1 MAGSVK
7 TIRETEEHRLKNMS
21 NEKLMRLAE
30 RALKRTEAYQWKRE
44 LDVPDEE
51 NYKIDYLLVKG
62 SKAAPED
69 VAAYASVED
78 EMILFHPLRENDQP
92 FANYGDFFNGDS
104 DLFEPLEQGFSL
116 ACMSLEAHGCA
127 WYEIEALQGE
137 IEHQTGMQK
146 YLHFCKQH
154 GITKERLAHET
165 GYDGMDVMTL
175 YDRQAA
181 KRSLGKSSQEIER

>member
-1 MAGSVK
+1 M
-7 TIRETEEHRLKNMS
+7 KNMS

-51 NYKIDYLLVKG
+51 NHKIDYLLVKG

-116 ACMSLEAHGCA
+116 ACMSLEAHACA

-146 YLHFCKQH
+146 PMIISRSRFLWFCWENGSQPCSAVVEKAPNYH
-154 GITKERLAHET
+154 K
-165 GYDGMDVMTL
+165 Y
-175 YDRQAA
+175 
-181 KRSLGKSSQEIER
+181 SLEILL